1 MSNVPRTFATMNFTL
16 ELVEERIKPHQVT
29 ALHLIAALT
38 LTGAGGLCFL
48 IRSYA
53 PSLPVSGAAVLIAGA
68 SCILAGLALLGI
80 VIFRNRWLLNPHINH
95 IFRIAELIMLSGTA
109 AFFTM
114 FQWWIPAA
122 MSGIVS
128 VTLAFSLFWERG
140 KNRRQYIAFS
150 EDVIRLPVT
159 SRRKQLSWPEVERVI
174 FRFGVLTIDCHD
186 NHLMQWNV
194 QPPAFDPGT
203 LEAWCITQIEAG
215 KANRIK
221 SNW

>member
-1 MSNVPRTFATMNFTL
+1 MNFTL
-16 ELVEERIKPHQVT
+16 ELVEERVRPHQVT
-29 ALHLIAALT
+29 ALHLIAALM
-38 LTGAGGLCFL
+38 LIGAGGLCFL

-53 PSLPVSGAAVLIAGA
+53 PSLPVSGAAVFATGA
-68 SCILAGLALLGI
+68 SCILSGLVLLGI
-80 VIFRNRWLLNPHINH
+80 IIFRNRWLLNPHINH
-95 IFRIAELIMLSGTA
+95 IFRIIELIMLSGTA

-128 VTLAFSLFWERG
+128 VTLIFSLFWERG
-140 KNRRQYIAFS
+140 KNRRQHIRLT
-150 EDVIRLPVT
+150 EHGIRLPMT
-159 SRRKQLSWPEVERVI
+159 SRRKQLSWSEVDRVI

-194 QPPAFDPGT
+194 QPADFDQQDF
-203 LEAWCITQIEAG
+203 EAWCITQIETG